1 MASVTGRGAVQVVGL
16 NDLIRAFAVAD
27 RLVARDVRTAIEQAG
42 EPIRQEAQTLVR
54 TEISGMARSRLPW
67 WSIRTGVERNSI
79 GYIVPA
85 MRGAR
90 GVSNKRKRRNLAPL
104 IAEREQR
111 ALDNNIHRVEDEFE
125 DALNEVAKAW
135 ARV

>member
-27 RLVARDVRTAIEQAG
+27 RLVAKDVRTAIEQAG

-67 WSIRTGVERNSI
+67 WSIRTGVERNSV

-85 MRGAR
+85 MRGAQ